1 MSTVMTATVPTFTVG
16 ADAYTFTIPAA
27 LFVASVKATATAA
40 GSDASLPV
48 FTYASFTV
56 FDDGGWEI
64 ATTDRY
70 RLAVAS
76 TCVVESASPV
86 STAIVPMKALLTFGK
101 GIKVPARGSV
111 PDVSVMF
118 TTDMVSVSWNGASAS
133 WLRSELPD
141 ADMFPNY
148 RKLMANTYTPGDTSV
163 SYWNPDFLAD
173 GAEACRHVSA
183 GKNIPVC
190 ITLTDANKP
199 AVLSPQTLRDGLSR
213 FTYLLM
219 PVRIR

>member
-1 MSTVMTATVPTFTVG
+1 MSTVTSATASVFVAG
-16 ADAYTFTIPAA
+16 AEAYTFTIPAA
-27 LFVASVKATATAA
+27 LFVSSVKATATAA
-40 GSDASLPV
+40 GSDTSLPV

-101 GIKVPARGSV
+101 GIKIPARGSV

-118 TTDMVSVSWNGASAS
+118 TTDMVSLSWNGSSVS

-141 ADMFPNY
+141 VDGFPNY
-148 RKLMANTYTPGDTSV
+148 RKLMDAKYDTGDMSV
-163 SYWNPDFLAD
+163 SFWNPEFLAD
-173 GAEACRHVSA
+173 GAEACRLMAS
-183 GKNIPVC
+183 GKNIPMC
-190 ITLTDANKP
+190 ITMVDANRP
-199 AVLSPQTLRDGLSR
+199 AILSPQTLRDGLTR
-213 FTYLLM
+213 FVYLLM